1 MKYYLPA
8 LLLITLVGCQSI
20 SYKRYSEEILL
31 HRTSYQNEFL
41 HTDRSPLEKED
52 LQFLDFYPPDR
63 KFCVKAGV
71 TMIEQRDTLLFKTSS
86 GKFKKYLPFA
96 LLTFYIDTTRF
107 QLVAYTSPDLMN
119 NEQYADYL
127 FVPFSDETNDDETYG
142 GGRYLDLNK
151 NEISKNHILVDFNKA
166 YNPWCAFS
174 YGYNCPIPPNSNDLP
189 VKIEAGEKKFRAP
202 VKKK

>member
-63 KFCVKAGV
+63 KFCVKA
-71 TMIEQRDTLLFKTSS
+71 
-86 GKFKKYLPFA
+86 
-96 LLTFYIDTTRF
+96 
-107 QLVAYTSPDLMN
+107 
-119 NEQYADYL
+119 
-127 FVPFSDETNDDETYG
+127 
-142 GGRYLDLNK
+142 
-151 NEISKNHILVDFNKA
+151 
-166 YNPWCAFS
+166 
-174 YGYNCPIPPNSNDLP
+174 
-189 VKIEAGEKKFRAP
+189 
-202 VKKK
+202 